1 MEFGKKYYTTKNSSA
16 LVSFKVNSD
25 EVEKEGFRIIGSHT
39 DSPGFRI
46 KPNAEMESCGAYLK
60 LNTEGYG
67 GMILSTWLDRPLAM
81 AGRVFLRGE
90 NPFKPVEKIVNINKP
105 VCIIPKGY
113 GGMILSTWLDRPL
126 AMAGRVFLRGE
137 NPFKPVEKIVNIN
150 KPVCIIPNLA
160 IHMNRS
166 INDGYKYNKQTD
178 MLPLVGLINEQLE
191 KDNYMVKLLASEL
204 DVEVEEI
211 IDFDIFLYEYEKG
224 CFTGANGEFISTGRL
239 DNLSMYYSSVEA
251 LLDSDSKSG
260 ISIAV
265 GFDNEEVGSSTKQG
279 ADSNMLLNILERI
292 CISLGK
298 DRQQFFEAIENS
310 FIISSDLAHA
320 VHPNVNGMADPT
332 NRPVMGKG
340 PVIKVHAGQAYTSDG
355 YSISVYKEICRECG
369 VEYQEFVNKSDQRGG
384 STIGPISSTH
394 IDIPSV
400 DIGAPIL
407 SMHAIR
413 ELGCSEDFY
422 NTYKTFVKFYEI

>member
-1 MEFGKKYYTTKNSSA
+1 MKKFVENMLDFIYESPTQFNAVAVSAEILEKNGFEKLNPKENWKLEVGKKYYTTKNSSA
-16 LVSFKVNSD
+16 LVAFKVNSD

-90 NPFKPVEKIVNINKP
+90 NPFKPVE
-105 VCIIPKGY
+105 
-113 GGMILSTWLDRPL
+113 R
-126 AMAGRVFLRGE
+126 
-137 NPFKPVEKIVNIN
+137 IVNIN

-191 KDNYMVKLLASEL
+191 KENYMIKLLASEL

-224 CFTGANGEFISTGRL
+224 CFTGANEEFISTGRL

-320 VHPNVNGMADPT
+320 VHPNVNSMADPT

>member
-1 MEFGKKYYTTKNSSA
+1 MKKFAENMLDFIYESPTQFNAVAVSAEMLEKNGFEKLNPKENWKLEVGKKYYTTKNSSA
-16 LVSFKVNSD
+16 LVAFKVNSD
-25 EVEKEGFRIIGSHT
+25 KVEKEGFRIIGSHT

-60 LNTEGYG
+60 LNTE
-67 GMILSTWLDRPLAM
+67 
-81 AGRVFLRGE
+81 
-90 NPFKPVEKIVNINKP
+90 
-105 VCIIPKGY
+105 GY

-191 KDNYMVKLLASEL
+191 KDNYMVKLLAAEL
-204 DVEVEEI
+204 NVEIEEI

-251 LLDSDSKSG
+251 LLDSNSKSG

-320 VHPNVNGMADPT
+320 VHPNVNSMADPT

-407 SMHAIR
+407 SMHSIR

>member
-1 MEFGKKYYTTKNSSA
+1 MKKFVENMLDFIYESPTQFNAVAVSAEILEKNGFEKLNPKENWKLEVGKKYYTTKNSSA
-16 LVSFKVNSD
+16 LVVFKVNSD

-60 LNTEGYG
+60 LNTE
-67 GMILSTWLDRPLAM
+67 
-81 AGRVFLRGE
+81 
-90 NPFKPVEKIVNINKP
+90 
-105 VCIIPKGY
+105 GY

-204 DVEVEEI
+204 NVEIEEI

-224 CFTGANGEFISTGRL
+224 CFTGANEEFISTGRL

-407 SMHAIR
+407 SMHSIR

>member
-1 MEFGKKYYTTKNSSA
+1 MKKFAENMLDFIYESPTQFNAVAVSTEILEKNGFEKLNPKENWKLEVGKKYYTTKNSSA
-16 LVSFKVNSD
+16 LVAFKVNSD
-25 EVEKEGFRIIGSHT
+25 EIEKEGFRIIGSHT

-60 LNTEGYG
+60 LNTE
-67 GMILSTWLDRPLAM
+67 
-81 AGRVFLRGE
+81 
-90 NPFKPVEKIVNINKP
+90 
-105 VCIIPKGY
+105 GY

-224 CFTGANGEFISTGRL
+224 CFTGANEEFISTGRL

-320 VHPNVNGMADPT
+320 VHPNVNGMADST

-407 SMHAIR
+407 SMHSIR

>member
-1 MEFGKKYYTTKNSSA
+1 MKKFVENMLDFIYESPTQFNAVAVSAEMLEKNGFEKLNPKENWKLEVGKKYYTTKNSSA
-16 LVSFKVNSD
+16 LVAFKVNSD

-60 LNTEGYG
+60 LNTE
-67 GMILSTWLDRPLAM
+67 
-81 AGRVFLRGE
+81 
-90 NPFKPVEKIVNINKP
+90 
-105 VCIIPKGY
+105 GY

-204 DVEVEEI
+204 DVEIEEI

-224 CFTGANGEFISTGRL
+224 CFTGANEEFISTGRL

-407 SMHAIR
+407 SMHSIR

>member
-1 MEFGKKYYTTKNSSA
+1 MKKFVENMLDFIYESPTQFNAVAVSAEILEKNGFEKLNPKENWKLEVGKKYYTTKNSSA
-16 LVSFKVNSD
+16 LVAFKVNSD
-25 EVEKEGFRIIGSHT
+25 EIEKEGFRIIGSHT

-105 VCIIPKGY
+105 VCIIP
-113 GGMILSTWLDRPL
+113 
-126 AMAGRVFLRGE
+126 
-137 NPFKPVEKIVNIN
+137 
-150 KPVCIIPNLA
+150 NLA

-191 KDNYMVKLLASEL
+191 KENYMIKLLASEL

-224 CFTGANGEFISTGRL
+224 CFTGANEEFISTGRL

-407 SMHAIR
+407 SMHSIR

>member
-1 MEFGKKYYTTKNSSA
+1 MKNFAKKMLDFIYESPTQFNAVSTSEKILLENGFEKLNPKSTWKLEKGKKYYTTKNSSA
-16 LVSFKVNSD
+16 LIAFKINSTM
-25 EVEKEGFRIIGSHT
+25 VENEGFRVIGSHT
-39 DSPGFRI
+39 DSPCFRI
-46 KPNAEMESCGAYLK
+46 KPNAEMESCGSYLK

-67 GMILSTWLDRPLAM
+67 GMILSTWFDRPLSM
-81 AGRVFLRGE
+81 AGRVFLKGK
-90 NPFKPVEKIVNINKP
+90 NPFNPIEKII
-105 VCIIPKGY
+105 
-113 GGMILSTWLDRPL
+113 
-126 AMAGRVFLRGE
+126 
-137 NPFKPVEKIVNIN
+137 NIN

-166 INDGYKYNKQTD
+166 INDGYKYNKQRD
-178 MLPLVGLINEQLE
+178 MLPLVGLLNEQLE
-191 KDNYMVKLLASEL
+191 KDNYMINLISEEL
-204 DVEVEEI
+204 NVDIKDI

-224 CFTGANGEFISTGRL
+224 CFTGQNEEFISTGRL
-239 DNLSMYYSSVEA
+239 DNLSMYYSSIEA
-251 LLDSDSKSG
+251 LLNSNSNTG

-292 CISLGK
+292 CISLNK
-298 DRQQFFEAIENS
+298 DREDFFKALENS

-320 VHPNVNGMADPT
+320 VHPNLNSMADPT

-340 PVIKVHAGQAYTSDG
+340 PVIKIHAGQAYTSDA
-355 YSISVYKEICRECG
+355 YSISVYKEICRKCE
-369 VEYQEFVNKSDQRGG
+369 VSYQEFVNKSDERGG

-407 SMHAIR
+407 SMHSIR
-413 ELGCSEDFY
+413 ELGCCEDFY
-422 NTYKTFVKFYEI
+422 NTYKTFVKFFEI

>member
-1 MEFGKKYYTTKNSSA
+1 MKKFAENMLDFIYKSPTQFNAVEVSAEMLEKNGFEKLNPKENWKLEVGKKYYTTKNSSA
-16 LVSFKVNSD
+16 LVAFKVNSD

-46 KPNAEMESCGAYLK
+46 KPNAEMEACGAYLK
-60 LNTEGYG
+60 LNTE
-67 GMILSTWLDRPLAM
+67 
-81 AGRVFLRGE
+81 
-90 NPFKPVEKIVNINKP
+90 
-105 VCIIPKGY
+105 GY

-204 DVEVEEI
+204 NVEVEEI

-224 CFTGANGEFISTGRL
+224 CFTGANEEFISTGRL
-239 DNLSMYYSSVEA
+239 DNLSMYYSSIEA

-265 GFDNEEVGSSTKQG
+265 GFDNEEVGSATKQG

-400 DIGAPIL
+400 DVGAPIL
-407 SMHAIR
+407 SMHSIR

-422 NTYKTFVKFYEI
+422 NTYKTFMKFYEI

>member
-1 MEFGKKYYTTKNSSA
+1 MKKFVENMLDFIYESPTQFNAVAVSAEMLEKNGFEKLNPKENWKLEVGKKYYTTKNSSA
-16 LVSFKVNSD
+16 LVAFKINSD

-46 KPNAEMESCGAYLK
+46 NPNAEMESCGAYLK
-60 LNTEGYG
+60 LNTE
-67 GMILSTWLDRPLAM
+67 
-81 AGRVFLRGE
+81 
-90 NPFKPVEKIVNINKP
+90 
-105 VCIIPKGY
+105 GY

-204 DVEVEEI
+204 NVEIEEI

-224 CFTGANGEFISTGRL
+224 CFTGANEEFISTGRL

-407 SMHAIR
+407 SMHSIR

>member
-1 MEFGKKYYTTKNSSA
+1 MKNFAKKMLDFIYESPTQFNAVSTSEEILLKNGFEKLDPKATWKLEKGKKYYTTKNSSA
-16 LVSFKVNSD
+16 LIAFKINST

-39 DSPGFRI
+39 DSPCFRI
-46 KPNAEMESCGAYLK
+46 KPNSEMESCGAYLK

-67 GMILSTWLDRPLAM
+67 GMILSTWFDRPLSM

-90 NPFKPVEKIVNINKP
+90 NPFKPIEKII
-105 VCIIPKGY
+105 
-113 GGMILSTWLDRPL
+113 
-126 AMAGRVFLRGE
+126 
-137 NPFKPVEKIVNIN
+137 NIN

-166 INDGYKYNKQTD
+166 INDGYKYNKQRD
-178 MLPLVGLINEQLE
+178 MLPLVGILNEQLE
-191 KDNYMVKLLASEL
+191 KDNYIINLISEEL
-204 DVEVEEI
+204 NVDIKDI

-224 CFTGANGEFISTGRL
+224 CFTGHNEEFISTGRL
-239 DNLSMYYSSVEA
+239 DNLSMYYSSMEA
-251 LLDSDSKSG
+251 LLESNSNTG
-260 ISIAV
+260 ISIVV

-292 CISLGK
+292 CISLNK
-298 DRQQFFEAIENS
+298 NREDFFKSLENS

-320 VHPNVNGMADPT
+320 VHPNLNSMADPT

-340 PVIKVHAGQAYTSDG
+340 PVIKIHAGQAYTSDAH
-355 YSISVYKEICRECG
+355 SISVYKEICRECKIS
-369 VEYQEFVNKSDQRGG
+369 YQEFVNKSDERGG

-407 SMHAIR
+407 SMHSIR
-413 ELGCSEDFY
+413 ELGCCEDFY
-422 NTYKTFVKFYEI
+422 NTYKTFVKFFEI

>member
-1 MEFGKKYYTTKNSSA
+1 MKKFVENMLDFIYESPTQFNAVAVSAEILEKNGFEKLNPKENWKLEVGKKYYTTKNSSA
-16 LVSFKVNSD
+16 LVAFKINSD
-25 EVEKEGFRIIGSHT
+25 EIEKEGFRIIGSHT

-60 LNTEGYG
+60 LNTE
-67 GMILSTWLDRPLAM
+67 
-81 AGRVFLRGE
+81 
-90 NPFKPVEKIVNINKP
+90 
-105 VCIIPKGY
+105 GY

-191 KDNYMVKLLASEL
+191 KDNYMIKLLASEL
-204 DVEVEEI
+204 NVEIEEI

-224 CFTGANGEFISTGRL
+224 CFTGANEEFISTGRL

-407 SMHAIR
+407 SMHSIR

>member
-1 MEFGKKYYTTKNSSA
+1 MKKFVENMLDFIYESPTQFNAVAVSAEMLEKNGFEKLNPKENWKLEVGKKYYTTKNSSA
-16 LVSFKVNSD
+16 LVAFKVNSD

-46 KPNAEMESCGAYLK
+46 KPNAEMEACGAYLK
-60 LNTEGYG
+60 LNTE
-67 GMILSTWLDRPLAM
+67 
-81 AGRVFLRGE
+81 
-90 NPFKPVEKIVNINKP
+90 
-105 VCIIPKGY
+105 GY

-204 DVEVEEI
+204 NVEIEEI

-224 CFTGANGEFISTGRL
+224 CFTGANEEFISTGRL

-265 GFDNEEVGSSTKQG
+265 GFDNEEVGSATKQG

-320 VHPNVNGMADPT
+320 VHPNVNSMVDPT

-400 DIGAPIL
+400 DVGAPIL
-407 SMHAIR
+407 SMHSIR

-422 NTYKTFVKFYEI
+422 NTYKTFMKFYEI

>member
-1 MEFGKKYYTTKNSSA
+1 MKKFAENMLDFIYESPTQFNAVEVSAEMLEKNGFEKLNPKENWKLEVGKKYYTTKNSSA
-16 LVSFKVNSD
+16 LVAFKVNSD

-105 VCIIPKGY
+105 VCIIP
-113 GGMILSTWLDRPL
+113 
-126 AMAGRVFLRGE
+126 
-137 NPFKPVEKIVNIN
+137 
-150 KPVCIIPNLA
+150 NLA

-191 KDNYMVKLLASEL
+191 KDNYMVKLLAAEL
-204 DVEVEEI
+204 NVEVEEI

-224 CFTGANGEFISTGRL
+224 CFTGANEEFISTGRL

-407 SMHAIR
+407 SMHSIR

>member
-1 MEFGKKYYTTKNSSA
+1 MLDFIYESPTQFNAVAVSAEILEKNGFEKLNPKENWKLEVGKKYYTTKNSSA
-16 LVSFKVNSD
+16 LVAFKVNSD
-25 EVEKEGFRIIGSHT
+25 EIEKEGFRIIGSHT

-90 NPFKPVEKIVNINKP
+90 NPFKPVE
-105 VCIIPKGY
+105 
-113 GGMILSTWLDRPL
+113 R
-126 AMAGRVFLRGE
+126 
-137 NPFKPVEKIVNIN
+137 IVNIN

-191 KDNYMVKLLASEL
+191 KENYMIKLLASEL

-224 CFTGANGEFISTGRL
+224 CFTGANEEFISTGRL

-320 VHPNVNGMADPT
+320 VHPNVNSMADPT

-369 VEYQEFVNKSDQRGG
+369 VKYQEFVNKSDQRGG

-407 SMHAIR
+407 SMHSIR

>member
-1 MEFGKKYYTTKNSSA
+1 MKKFAENMLDFIYESPTQFNAVEVSAETLEKNGFEKLNPKENWKLEVGKKYYTTKNSSA
-16 LVSFKVNSD
+16 LVAFKVNSD
-25 EVEKEGFRIIGSHT
+25 EIEKEGFRIIGSHT

-105 VCIIPKGY
+105 VCIIP
-113 GGMILSTWLDRPL
+113 
-126 AMAGRVFLRGE
+126 
-137 NPFKPVEKIVNIN
+137 
-150 KPVCIIPNLA
+150 NLA

-191 KDNYMVKLLASEL
+191 KENYMIKLLASEL

-224 CFTGANGEFISTGRL
+224 CFTGANEEFISTGRL

-407 SMHAIR
+407 SMHSIR

>member
-1 MEFGKKYYTTKNSSA
+1 MKKFAENMLDFIYNSPTQFNAVEVSAEMLEKNGFEKLNPKENWKLEVGKKYYTTKNSSA
-16 LVSFKVNSD
+16 LVAFKVNSD
-25 EVEKEGFRIIGSHT
+25 EIEKEGFRIIGSHT

-60 LNTEGYG
+60 LNTE
-67 GMILSTWLDRPLAM
+67 
-81 AGRVFLRGE
+81 
-90 NPFKPVEKIVNINKP
+90 
-105 VCIIPKGY
+105 GY

-191 KDNYMVKLLASEL
+191 KDNYMVKLLASERN
-204 DVEVEEI
+204 VEIEEI
-211 IDFDIFLYEYEKG
+211 IDFDIFLYEYVKG
-224 CFTGANGEFISTGRL
+224 CFTGANEEFICTGRL

-407 SMHAIR
+407 SMHSIR

>member
-1 MEFGKKYYTTKNSSA
+1 MKKFAENMLDFIYNSPTQFNAVEVSAEMLEKNGFEKLNPKENWKLEVGKKYYTTKNSSA
-16 LVSFKVNSD
+16 LVAFKVNSE

-46 KPNAEMESCGAYLK
+46 KPNAEMEACGAYLK
-60 LNTEGYG
+60 LNTE
-67 GMILSTWLDRPLAM
+67 
-81 AGRVFLRGE
+81 
-90 NPFKPVEKIVNINKP
+90 
-105 VCIIPKGY
+105 GY

-204 DVEVEEI
+204 NVEVEEI

-224 CFTGANGEFISTGRL
+224 CFTGANEEFISTGRL

-407 SMHAIR
+407 SMHSIR

>member
-1 MEFGKKYYTTKNSSA
+1 MKKFVENMLDFIYESPTQFNAVEVSAETLEKNGFEKLNPKENWKLEVGKKYYTTKNSSA
-16 LVSFKVNSD
+16 LVAFKINSD
-25 EVEKEGFRIIGSHT
+25 EIEKEGFRIIGSHT

-60 LNTEGYG
+60 LNTE
-67 GMILSTWLDRPLAM
+67 
-81 AGRVFLRGE
+81 
-90 NPFKPVEKIVNINKP
+90 
-105 VCIIPKGY
+105 GY

-224 CFTGANGEFISTGRL
+224 CFTGANEEFISIGRL

-407 SMHAIR
+407 SMHSIR

>member
-1 MEFGKKYYTTKNSSA
+1 MKKFAENMLDFIYESPTQFNAVEVSAEMLEKNGFEKLNPKENWKLEVGKKYYTTKNSSA
-16 LVSFKVNSD
+16 LVAFKVNSD
-25 EVEKEGFRIIGSHT
+25 KVEKEGFRIIGSHT

-46 KPNAEMESCGAYLK
+46 KPNAEIESCGAYLK
-60 LNTEGYG
+60 LNTE
-67 GMILSTWLDRPLAM
+67 
-81 AGRVFLRGE
+81 
-90 NPFKPVEKIVNINKP
+90 
-105 VCIIPKGY
+105 GY

-204 DVEVEEI
+204 DVEIEEI

-320 VHPNVNGMADPT
+320 VHPNVNSMADPT

-407 SMHAIR
+407 SMHSIR

>member
-1 MEFGKKYYTTKNSSA
+1 MKKFVENMLDFIYESPTQFNAVAVSAEILEKNGFEKLNPKENWKLEVGKKYYTTKNSSA
-16 LVSFKVNSD
+16 LVAFKVNSD
-25 EVEKEGFRIIGSHT
+25 EIEKEGFRIIGSHT

-90 NPFKPVEKIVNINKP
+90 NPFKPVE
-105 VCIIPKGY
+105 
-113 GGMILSTWLDRPL
+113 R
-126 AMAGRVFLRGE
+126 
-137 NPFKPVEKIVNIN
+137 IVNIN

-204 DVEVEEI
+204 NVEIEEI

-224 CFTGANGEFISTGRL
+224 CFTGANEEFISTGRL

-400 DIGAPIL
+400 DVGAPIL
-407 SMHAIR
+407 SMHSIR

-422 NTYKTFVKFYEI
+422 NTYKTFMKFYEI

>member
-1 MEFGKKYYTTKNSSA
+1 MKKFAENMLDFIYESPTQFNAVEVSAETLEKNGFEKLNPKENWKLEVGRKYYTTKNSSA
-16 LVSFKVNSD
+16 LVAFKVNSD
-25 EVEKEGFRIIGSHT
+25 EIEKEGFRIIGSHT

-60 LNTEGYG
+60 LNTE
-67 GMILSTWLDRPLAM
+67 
-81 AGRVFLRGE
+81 
-90 NPFKPVEKIVNINKP
+90 
-105 VCIIPKGY
+105 GY

-204 DVEVEEI
+204 NVEIGEI

-224 CFTGANGEFISTGRL
+224 CFTGANEEFISTGRL

-407 SMHAIR
+407 SMHSIR

>member
-1 MEFGKKYYTTKNSSA
+1 MKKFAENMLDFIYKSPTQFNAVEVSAEMLEKNGFEKLNPKENWKLEVGKKYYTTKNSSA
-16 LVSFKVNSD
+16 LVAFKVNSD

-46 KPNAEMESCGAYLK
+46 KPNAEMEACGAYLK
-60 LNTEGYG
+60 LNTE
-67 GMILSTWLDRPLAM
+67 
-81 AGRVFLRGE
+81 
-90 NPFKPVEKIVNINKP
+90 
-105 VCIIPKGY
+105 GY

-224 CFTGANGEFISTGRL
+224 CFTGANEEFISTGRL

-400 DIGAPIL
+400 DVGAPIL
-407 SMHAIR
+407 SMHSIR

-422 NTYKTFVKFYEI
+422 NTYKTFMKFYEI

>member
-1 MEFGKKYYTTKNSSA
+1 MKKFAENMLDFIYESPTQFNAVEVSAETLEKNGFEKLNPKENWKLEVGKKYYTAKNSSA
-16 LVSFKVNSD
+16 LVAFKVNSD

-105 VCIIPKGY
+105 VCIIP
-113 GGMILSTWLDRPL
+113 
-126 AMAGRVFLRGE
+126 
-137 NPFKPVEKIVNIN
+137 
-150 KPVCIIPNLA
+150 NLA

-191 KDNYMVKLLASEL
+191 KENYMIKLLASEL

-224 CFTGANGEFISTGRL
+224 CFTGANEEFISTGRL

-407 SMHAIR
+407 SMHSIR

>member
-1 MEFGKKYYTTKNSSA
+1 MKKFAENMLDFIYKSPTQFNAVEVSAEMLEKNGFEKLNPKENWKLEVGKKYYTTKNSSA
-16 LVSFKVNSD
+16 LVAFKVNSE

-46 KPNAEMESCGAYLK
+46 KPNAEMEACGAYLK
-60 LNTEGYG
+60 LNTE
-67 GMILSTWLDRPLAM
+67 
-81 AGRVFLRGE
+81 
-90 NPFKPVEKIVNINKP
+90 
-105 VCIIPKGY
+105 GY

-204 DVEVEEI
+204 NVEVEEI

-224 CFTGANGEFISTGRL
+224 CFTGANEEFISTGRL
-239 DNLSMYYSSVEA
+239 DNLSMYYSSIEA

-265 GFDNEEVGSSTKQG
+265 GFDNEEVGSATKQG

-400 DIGAPIL
+400 DVGAPIL
-407 SMHAIR
+407 SMHSIR

-422 NTYKTFVKFYEI
+422 NTYKTFMKFYEI

>member
-1 MEFGKKYYTTKNSSA
+1 MKKFAENMLDFIYESPTQFNAVAVSAEILEKNGFEKLNPKENWKLEVGKKYYTTKNSSA
-16 LVSFKVNSD
+16 LVAFKVNSD
-25 EVEKEGFRIIGSHT
+25 EIEKEGFRIIGSHT

-90 NPFKPVEKIVNINKP
+90 NPFKPVE
-105 VCIIPKGY
+105 
-113 GGMILSTWLDRPL
+113 R
-126 AMAGRVFLRGE
+126 
-137 NPFKPVEKIVNIN
+137 IVNIN

-191 KDNYMVKLLASEL
+191 KENYMIKLLASEL

-224 CFTGANGEFISTGRL
+224 CFTGANEEFISTGRL

-407 SMHAIR
+407 SMHSIR

>member
-1 MEFGKKYYTTKNSSA
+1 MKKFAENMLDFIYESPTQFNAVAVSAEMLEKNGFEKLNPKENWKLEVGKKYYTTKNSSA
-16 LVSFKVNSD
+16 LVAFKVNSD
-25 EVEKEGFRIIGSHT
+25 EIEKEGFRIIGSHT

-60 LNTEGYG
+60 LNTE
-67 GMILSTWLDRPLAM
+67 
-81 AGRVFLRGE
+81 
-90 NPFKPVEKIVNINKP
+90 
-105 VCIIPKGY
+105 GY

-251 LLDSDSKSG
+251 LLDSNSKSG

-320 VHPNVNGMADPT
+320 VHPNVNSMADPT

-407 SMHAIR
+407 SMHSIR

>member
-1 MEFGKKYYTTKNSSA
+1 MKKFAENMLDFIYKSPTQFNAVAVSAEMLEKNGFEKLNPKENWKLEVGKKYYTTKNSSA
-16 LVSFKVNSD
+16 LVAFKVNSD

-105 VCIIPKGY
+105 VCIIP
-113 GGMILSTWLDRPL
+113 
-126 AMAGRVFLRGE
+126 
-137 NPFKPVEKIVNIN
+137 
-150 KPVCIIPNLA
+150 NLA

-178 MLPLVGLINEQLE
+178 MLPLVGLINKQLE

-204 DVEVEEI
+204 NVEIEEI

-224 CFTGANGEFISTGRL
+224 CFTGANEEFISTGRL

-320 VHPNVNGMADPT
+320 VHPNVNSMADPT

-407 SMHAIR
+407 SMHSIR

>member
-1 MEFGKKYYTTKNSSA
+1 MKKFAENMLDFIYESPTQFNAVEVSAETLEKNGFEKLNPKENWKLEVGKKYYTTKNSSA
-16 LVSFKVNSD
+16 LVAFKINSD
-25 EVEKEGFRIIGSHT
+25 EIEKEGFRIIGSHT

-60 LNTEGYG
+60 LNTE
-67 GMILSTWLDRPLAM
+67 
-81 AGRVFLRGE
+81 
-90 NPFKPVEKIVNINKP
+90 
-105 VCIIPKGY
+105 GY

-191 KDNYMVKLLASEL
+191 KDNYMIKLLASEL
-204 DVEVEEI
+204 NVEIEEI

-224 CFTGANGEFISTGRL
+224 CFTGANEEFISTGRL

-355 YSISVYKEICRECG
+355 YSISAYKEICRECG

-407 SMHAIR
+407 SMHSIR

>member
-1 MEFGKKYYTTKNSSA
+1 MKKFAENMLDFIYKSPTQFNAVEVSAEMLEKNGFEKLNSKENWKLEVGKKYYTTKNSSA
-16 LVSFKVNSD
+16 LVAFKVNSE

-60 LNTEGYG
+60 LNTE
-67 GMILSTWLDRPLAM
+67 
-81 AGRVFLRGE
+81 
-90 NPFKPVEKIVNINKP
+90 
-105 VCIIPKGY
+105 GY

-204 DVEVEEI
+204 NVEVEEI

-224 CFTGANGEFISTGRL
+224 CFTGANEEFISTGRL

-400 DIGAPIL
+400 DVGAPIL
-407 SMHAIR
+407 SMHSIR

-422 NTYKTFVKFYEI
+422 NTYKTFMKFYEI

>member
-1 MEFGKKYYTTKNSSA
+1 MKKFAENMLDFIYESPTQFNAVEVSAETLEKNGFEKLNPKENWKLEVGKKYYTTKNSSA
-16 LVSFKVNSD
+16 LVAFKVNSD

-90 NPFKPVEKIVNINKP
+90 N
-105 VCIIPKGY
+105 
-113 GGMILSTWLDRPL
+113 T
-126 AMAGRVFLRGE
+126 
-137 NPFKPVEKIVNIN
+137 FKPVEKIVNIN

-204 DVEVEEI
+204 NVEIEEI

-224 CFTGANGEFISTGRL
+224 CFTGANEEFISTGRL

-320 VHPNVNGMADPT
+320 VHPNVNSMADPT

-407 SMHAIR
+407 SMHSIR

>member
-1 MEFGKKYYTTKNSSA
+1 MKKFAENMLDFIYESPTQFNAVAVSAEMLEKNGFEKLNPKENWKLEVGKKYYTTKNSSA
-16 LVSFKVNSD
+16 LVAFKINSD

-105 VCIIPKGY
+105 VCIIP
-113 GGMILSTWLDRPL
+113 
-126 AMAGRVFLRGE
+126 
-137 NPFKPVEKIVNIN
+137 
-150 KPVCIIPNLA
+150 NLA

-191 KDNYMVKLLASEL
+191 KENYMIKLLASEL
-204 DVEVEEI
+204 NVEIEEI

-224 CFTGANGEFISTGRL
+224 CFTGANEEFISTGRL

-407 SMHAIR
+407 SMHSIR

>member
-1 MEFGKKYYTTKNSSA
+1 MKKFAENMLDFIYESPTQFNAVEVSAETLEKNGFEKLNPKENWKLEVGKKYYTTKNSSA
-16 LVSFKVNSD
+16 LVAFKVNSD

-60 LNTEGYG
+60 LNTE
-67 GMILSTWLDRPLAM
+67 
-81 AGRVFLRGE
+81 
-90 NPFKPVEKIVNINKP
+90 
-105 VCIIPKGY
+105 GY

-224 CFTGANGEFISTGRL
+224 CFTGANEEFISTGRL

-251 LLDSDSKSG
+251 LLDSNSKSG

-292 CISLGK
+292 CIFLGK

-407 SMHAIR
+407 SMHSIR